1 MKKYRKIAGL
11 SQKKLAL
18 LCDAS
23 HSYIRQIECGS
34 KFPSFSFLG
43 TLASALNIPVAD
55 LFIDES
61 DEKTYGARQKEKVEA
76 ELVKDLAKSI
86 HSAFSRL

>member
-1 MKKYRKIAGL
+1 MKKHRKIAGL
-11 SQKKLAL
+11 SQEKLAR

-23 HSYIRQIECGS
+23 HSYIRQMECGS

-55 LFIDES
+55 LFVDEN
-61 DEKTYGARQKEKVEA
+61 DEKNYGARRKEKVEA
-76 ELVKDLAKSI
+76 ELVKDLAEAV
-86 HSAFSRL
+86 HSALSRL